1 MKMGVKLDKGMQL
14 YTPLARLQLD
24 EGTLNIILIPQEPDQ
39 QFIKKAIEKIPVVE
53 SAQRKPLKSEMGNKA
68 AD

>member
-1 MKMGVKLDKGMQL
+1 MGVKLDEGLQQ

-24 EGTLNIILIPQEPDQ
+24 YGILNIIIIPQEPDEK
-39 QFIKKAIEKIPVVE
+39 FIKEAVGKIPVVE
-53 SAQRKPLKSEMGNKA
+53 SSQRKPLKSKTGKKA